1 LRINDASSV
10 SLPAA
15 WRTPWGRKPDWNR
28 TVERIHPEARGA
40 VLLLHG
46 VSDSPY
52 SMRAMAQ
59 LCYEQ
64 GFNVLALRLPGH
76 GLAPA
81 GLLRASL
88 SDWNAAV
95 RLGMRHLANQLP
107 DHQPLYIVGYSMGAA
122 LAVELT

>member
-1 LRINDASSV
+1 M
-10 SLPAA
+10 
-15 WRTPWGRKPDWNR
+15 
-28 TVERIHPEARGA
+28 
-40 VLLLHG
+40 LLLHG